1 MSCTIRGEFPIYF
14 AHYPLQGKK
23 LQLAAIYFLNLKT
36 KHIAAVISFLCIC
49 PLKATHQYFL
59 LKTLFPLLSSLEW
72 KTIRDIRQ
80 CFEIPINIVDFF
92 ILLLKFV
99 Y

>member
-49 PLKATHQYFL
+49 PLKDYASI
-59 LKTLFPLLSSLEW
+59 FPFEDSVSSMFRMEDYQRYQTVL
-72 KTIRDIRQ
+72 
-80 CFEIPINIVDFF
+80 
-92 ILLLKFV
+92 
-99 Y
+99 